1 MSIIIRNKKAL
12 HDYFIIEQIE
22 AGLVLA
28 GSEVKSLRNGR
39 ANLKDSFVR
48 IINNE
53 AFVFGVHLTYHH
65 TTNPYFKPDEKRV
78 RKLLLHRKQIDKL
91 FGQVSQK
98 GLSIIPLQIYFNKKG
113 YAKIIIALAKGKK
126 EYDKRETI
134 KRKELAREA
143 QASMKNY
150 EYPKRSNK

>member
-1 MSIIIRNKKAL
+1 MSIAIRNKKAY
-12 HDYFIIEQIE
+12 HDYFILEQIE

-53 AFVFGVHLTYHH
+53 AFVFGMHLTYHH
-65 TTNPYFKPDEKRV
+65 TTNPYFKPDEKRP
-78 RKLLLHRKQIDKL
+78 RKLLLHKKQIDKL

-98 GLSIIPLQIYFNKKG
+98 GLAIVPLQVHFNKKG
-113 YAKIIIALAKGKK
+113 YAKLLIALAKGKK

-134 KRKELAREA
+134 KRKELDREA
-143 QASMKNY
+143 RANMKNHTY
-150 EYPKRSNK
+150 